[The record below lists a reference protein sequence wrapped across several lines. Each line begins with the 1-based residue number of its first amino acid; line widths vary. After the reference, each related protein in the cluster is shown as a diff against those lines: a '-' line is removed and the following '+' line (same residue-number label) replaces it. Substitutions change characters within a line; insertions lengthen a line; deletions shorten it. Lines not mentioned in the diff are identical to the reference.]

1 MMTVVKWEQNGMPVA
16 HKGGRGRPSLYDPA
30 AVAAWVAARE
40 TNAADSSSLEEA
52 RIRKELSQA
61 ALNEQRLAVMEGKL
75 LPAEEVEK
83 AWAREVAAVRTAIMA
98 TYATVARVR
107 KGYAPPP
114 KLPSPSSP
122 TRKSSSPA
130 ARSPARTGGRTSR
143 PTSAASWTPSTS
155 LASRSSPS

>member
-98 TYATVARVR
+98 TYATASDRVARAHTLDGVAGVEHELKAIAHEILRELSEGKHVAPKKRPR
-107 KGYAPPP
+107 KA
-114 KLPSPSSP
+114 K
-122 TRKSSSPA
+122 A
-130 ARSPARTGGRTSR
+130 A
-143 PTSAASWTPSTS
+143 
-155 LASRSSPS
+155 